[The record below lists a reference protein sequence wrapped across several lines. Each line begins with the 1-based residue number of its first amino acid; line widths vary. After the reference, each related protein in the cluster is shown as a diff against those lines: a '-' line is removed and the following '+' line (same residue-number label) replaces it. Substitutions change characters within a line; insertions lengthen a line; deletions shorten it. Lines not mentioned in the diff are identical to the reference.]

1 MNHLPHFARFVRA
14 LAVGAAVGVATVAAC
29 TNTAASEGTNGTTTT
44 NGSSGNESTSS
55 ATDAGAS
62 ASADAEA
69 PTASLDGTPCPTVG
83 ERRPDPRDSNSL
95 CACGGSEGS
104 SSWQCAQM
112 PIPIAGP
119 AAPPELAV

>member
-1 MNHLPHFARFVRA
+1 MNNLPHFARFVRA
-14 LAVGAAVGVATVAAC
+14 LAVGAAVGAATIAAC
-29 TNTAASEGTNGTTTT
+29 TNTAAPEGTNGTTTT

-62 ASADAEA
+62 ADAAA